1 MIRRLFKRG
10 DKGASLVE
18 ASILLPM
25 LILLA
30 VGLSEVGFL
39 VIDYLTV
46 SSAAREGARTGAA
59 AANYVDPI
67 SGETADDLILESV
80 EEAAC
85 NLRFGDLLQ
94 VSIFKA
100 DGNGDPEGTLIN
112 VYEPSSPGAL
122 VCGPGNGLGCVGTC
136 GPPLPWPPADR
147 DREPPGFD
155 VLGVEV
161 VFQHSDVTGFF
172 PFPTVTWT
180 ETAIMQLEP
189 DTRGSQ

>member
-1 MIRRLFKRG
+1 MIKKLFRRS

-30 VGLSEVGFL
+30 IGLSEIGFL

-46 SSAAREGARTGAA
+46 SNSAREGARTGAA

-67 SGETADDLILESV
+67 TGTDADDLILESV

-85 NLRFGDLLQ
+85 NLRFGELTE
-94 VSIFKA
+94 VSIFHA
-100 DGNGDPEGTLIN
+100 DGNGDPILGSVNTYVPAGSGLACGTT
-112 VYEPSSPGAL
+112 A
-122 VCGPGNGLGCVGTC
+122 NGLICDNGC
-136 GPPLPWPPADR
+136 PWAPASR

-161 VFQHSDVTGFF
+161 IFEHSDVTGFF
-172 PFPTVTWT
+172 PFPTITWA
-180 ETAIMQLEP
+180 ETAIMQIEP

>member
-10 DKGASLVE
+10 DKGTSLVE

-30 VGLSEVGFL
+30 IGLSEVGFL

-46 SSAAREGARTGAA
+46 SSSAREGARTGAA

-67 SGETADDLILESV
+67 TGTDADDLILESV

-85 NLRFGDLLQ
+85 NLKFGDLIE

-100 DGNGDPEGTLIN
+100 DGNGDPASASTIN
-112 VYEPSSPGAL
+112 TYEPATIGDLECGTDANAL
-122 VCGPGNGLGCVGTC
+122 VCTNGC
-136 GPPLPWPPADR
+136 PWSPASR

-155 VLGVEV
+155 VIGIKVI
-161 VFQHSDVTGFF
+161 FTHTDVTGFF
-172 PFPTVTWT
+172 PFPTVTWN